1 MLTGDG
7 LLDFGL
13 LTRLVGALMYCRATD
28 KDWPLID
35 AGLVRLV
42 VLHGR
47 MLYILGGQGG
57 LDRAILHISRQVGPN
72 AAAAAMDIFASMGC
86 DRTS

>member
-13 LTRLVGALMYCRATD
+13 LTRLIGALMYVRATN

-42 VLHGR
+42 LVHGR
-47 MLYILGGQGG
+47 MLYVLGGRIG
-57 LDRAILHISRQVGPN
+57 LDRAILHVGQQVGPH
-72 AAAAAMDIFASMGC
+72 AAAAAMTIFAEIGN
-86 DRTS
+86 R